1 VSWRAPATWGSI
13 VAGIAL
19 LAIFA
24 VVETR
29 ITHPLVDFGLWK
41 ERLFS
46 GGFFAESAV
55 GFVYIPFLVFVG

>member
-1 VSWRAPATWGSI
+1 MSWRAPATWGSI